1 MQKLVKQ
8 YKRSCGFSS
17 VEIFCLLLLLVY
29 STTSWSQTNKPSAT
43 ELTNYYPK
51 QLISSVELMAGPAIS
66 FLRGAPYV
74 DNNEITSRSLK
85 YGYTFG
91 ISIVNPLRENFDLTV
106 IFVFEKKG
114 SISTFNSTYF
124 DPVSQSMKSGTVE
137 NDYEYNYLTMPLML
151 GYNIGKRKKL
161 NLGIGLFTS
170 YLIKQSMTI
179 FRNPQGPGGVEDQTD
194 LNTKFDFGAALKL
207 GYGIPLSDKVR
218 LNIQLLNIWG
228 LINTRADPNY
238 GIIKTNNTSLLF
250 GVIFNR

>member
-8 YKRSCGFSS
+8 YKRICGFSS
-17 VEIFCLLLLLVY
+17 VEIFCLLLLLVS

-51 QLISSVELMAGPAIS
+51 KLISSVEIMAGPAIS

-74 DNNEITSRSLK
+74 DNNEITTRSLK
-85 YGYTFG
+85 RGYTFG
-91 ISIVNPLRENFDLTV
+91 ISIVNPLTENFDLAVT
-106 IFVFEKKG
+106 FMFEKKG

-137 NDYEYNYLTMPLML
+137 NDYEYNCISMPLIL
-151 GYNIGKRKKL
+151 GYSIGKRKKI
-161 NLGIGLFTS
+161 NFGVGLFTS
-170 YLIKQSMTI
+170 YLTKQTLTI

-194 LNTKFDFGAALKL
+194 LNTKFDFGAVLKL
-207 GYGIPLSDKVR
+207 GYEIPISDKAK
-218 LNIQLLNIWG
+218 LNIQFLNTWG

-238 GIIKTNNTSLLF
+238 GTIKTNNTSLLF
-250 GVIFNR
+250 GVIFKR